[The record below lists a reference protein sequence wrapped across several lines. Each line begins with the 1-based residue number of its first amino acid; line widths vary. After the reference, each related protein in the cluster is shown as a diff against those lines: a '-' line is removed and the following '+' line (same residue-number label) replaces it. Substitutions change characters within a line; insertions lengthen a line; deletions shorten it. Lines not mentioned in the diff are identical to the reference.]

1 MIIYHC
7 QKTNKKHPITYK
19 FILIDKF
26 QFTAAV
32 TAAAAATA
40 ATTIVNKFQATYQMY
55 IHP

>member
-1 MIIYHC
+1 M
-7 QKTNKKHPITYK
+7 
-19 FILIDKF
+19 DKF

-40 ATTIVNKFQATYQMY
+40 AATIVNKFQTTYQMY